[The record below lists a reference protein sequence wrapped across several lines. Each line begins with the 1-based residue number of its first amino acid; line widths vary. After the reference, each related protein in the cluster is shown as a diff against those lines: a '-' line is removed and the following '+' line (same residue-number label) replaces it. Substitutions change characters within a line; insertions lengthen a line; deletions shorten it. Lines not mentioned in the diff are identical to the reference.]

1 MTVWAGSY
9 RPGPHEGCKRVAL
22 QNRTRVR
29 AGNQNGDDDWKLFID
44 RLKATQREAAGEGRG
59 QQPENRRGR
68 ASVCVCLCVWAGGGE
83 EGGIRVSG
91 TLRAGGAFIFDPL
104 PR

>member
-1 MTVWAGSY
+1 MTVWAGSD

-83 EGGIRVSG
+83 EGGNTCQRDVKG
-91 TLRAGGAFIFDPL
+91 RGCVYF
-104 PR
+104 